1 MKHKSILLLGD
12 SITESFNTQKLLLE
26 FKIINKGISGN
37 NSTHLLKRLDRD
49 LVASNPDIVC
59 MLIGTN
65 DIANGFSD
73 EKILSNISSIIELT
87 MTKLNDSKIFITS
100 ILPTRDNQPRPNE
113 RIQGLNKQVQII
125 AKELNVNYLN
135 LYFLFVDE
143 TRQLIF
149 NLTED
154 GLHLNNRANFI
165 WANIL
170 RKLLE
175 EKLGGGIKLKL
186 RRYDSDDL

>member
-12 SITESFNTQKLLLE
+12 SITESFNTQKLLSE

-49 LVASNPDIVC
+49 LLASNPDIVFI
-59 MLIGTN
+59 LIGTN

-73 EKILSNISSIIELT
+73 EKILSNISSIIEIT
-87 MTKLNDSKIFITS
+87 MTKLNGSKIFITS

-135 LYFLFVDE
+135 LYSLFVDE

-154 GLHLNNRANFI
+154 GLHLNNRAYFI

-175 EKLGGGIKLKL
+175 EKLGGGNQVKIEKI
-186 RRYDSDDL
+186 

>member
-12 SITESFNTQKLLLE
+12 SITESFNTQKLLSE

-49 LVASNPDIVC
+49 LLASNPDIVFI
-59 MLIGTN
+59 LIGTN

-87 MTKLNDSKIFITS
+87 MTKLNGSKIFITS

-154 GLHLNNRANFI
+154 GLHLNNRAYFI

-175 EKLGGGIKLKL
+175 EKLGGNQVKIEKI
-186 RRYDSDDL
+186 